1 MAVARGHCP
10 TVPASDAH
18 GRAEHGGIWQLFTST
33 AACFCA
39 FSQEQFQHLSGQS
52 KHNLLLFSSAF
63 KRSCLLPDHL
73 ASPARHAWW
82 PQTLHLCS
90 SRTWESRA
98 DPGERTHLQYMGM
111 GKAPGSGAENEAG
124 NHCNNFN
131 LHGNNKKKKI
141 LTSLSAFRYHSNR
154 LWPLGRKLEDSN
166 GFSAL
171 PFFFKK
177 IPPLGIA
184 CWWTGKNRTSA
195 GAWLITGMPHS
206 GSVRPE

>member
-1 MAVARGHCP
+1 MAVARQHCP

-131 LHGNNKKKKI
+131 LHGNNKKKKKSW
-141 LTSLSAFRYHSNR
+141 LLSQ
-154 LWPLGRKLEDSN
+154 L
-166 GFSAL
+166 
-171 PFFFKK
+171 
-177 IPPLGIA
+177 LGIIP
-184 CWWTGKNRTSA
+184 TDSDHLGESLKTVMDFLPYLSFLRRS
-195 GAWLITGMPHS
+195 LL
-206 GSVRPE
+206 